1 MNQYKINLLD
11 LPNEILLIILKKLD
25 NMDVLYSLFDLN
37 NERLDKI
44 IQENTF
50 TNNLNFVLITLTD
63 DVLSISDS
71 RIDRF
76 CKNILPKIY
85 YNVKSLILN
94 SLSME
99 RILFAADYPNL
110 NKLKIFNFNDT
121 IVLRYFTIKSPFRHI
136 FRQHIIDLILV
147 FENNFSG
154 ILWKHY
160 TTDVYKY
167 ILRFFKNL
175 KHLSITGLVPESFSS
190 LVLCNLSLTTFHSST
205 LHKLSIHVMFYDDLL
220 ALLDGRLK
228 QLNTLNVVII
238 NREYNSRNVY
248 NMNNLPDLKCFYLQY
263 DCNSDIYYNH
273 ILPLLR
279 HMSNIEQLN
288 LLLIF
293 ENQTTF
299 INGKHIYDEII
310 VHMSRLRIFNFCFC
324 TFMLLCQSIDHLSK
338 DDILETFSNNI
349 YQQVDCM
356 IRYRD
361 TAIKYHVFSLPFMFD
376 YLPFIDNK
384 FLNIIFNHVIRL
396 EVDDGIPFEHEFFM
410 RISLSFPSLKLLR
423 VLNLKPQTSISSNL
437 SSNDN
442 QLHST
447 IIEFPYLTSLNLL
460 SAHDDYV
467 DQFLNDKKA
476 RLPCLTKLAVSDDK
490 LRIVT
495 KEFTNERTRL
505 NCMKVKQLNLGH
517 HRNIDSEDFRVYFPL
532 L

>member
-1 MNQYKINLLD
+1 MY
-11 LPNEILLIILKKLD
+11 
-25 NMDVLYSLFDLN
+25 
-37 NERLDKI
+37 
-44 IQENTF
+44 
-50 TNNLNFVLITLTD
+50 
-63 DVLSISDS
+63 
-71 RIDRF
+71 
-76 CKNILPKIY
+76 IY
-85 YNVKSLILN
+85 LV
-94 SLSME
+94 
-99 RILFAADYPNL
+99 
-110 NKLKIFNFNDT
+110 
-121 IVLRYFTIKSPFRHI
+121 KSPFRHI

-248 NMNNLPDLKCFYLQY
+248 NMNNLPDLKSFYLQY
-263 DCNSDIYYNH
+263 DCNSHTYYNH

-324 TFMLLCQSIDHLSK
+324 TFMRLYQSIDHLSK

-361 TAIKYHVFSLPFMFD
+361 TDIIYHVFSLPFMFD

-396 EVDDGIPFEHEFFM
+396 EVDDEIPFEHEFFM

-460 SAHDDYV
+460 SAHYDYV

-505 NCMKVKQLNLGH
+505 NCMKVKQLNLGR
-517 HRNIDSEDFRVYFPL
+517 HRNIDSEDFHVYFPL